1 MVQKWLLLAGA
12 IVTEVSGSLSLRAA
26 VDNPAWYAVVVLGY
40 VAAFA
45 FLAAVLRRG
54 MPLGV
59 AYGIWGATGVALT
72 AVLSTVLF
80 AEPFTPLMT
89 AGIALIIGGV
99 LLVEIGSHRAA
110 PQPAKARD

>member
-110 PQPAKARD
+110 PRPAEARD